1 MYHKTELIKYSN
13 LRKNIRK
20 IEEKSVK
27 MARWNSTYIQSKI
40 EQEEKLYKYR
50 SKLRRPQCIN
60 HVMNIRSQCA
70 QCRAEFWKDCRR
82 IMLEETTQPASRHE
96 ETLTN
101 QEDSKPSTGQ
111 VKEQPINMVN
121 VIKSE
126 R

>member
-1 MYHKTELIKYSN
+1 
-13 LRKNIRK
+13 
-20 IEEKSVK
+20 
-27 MARWNSTYIQSKI
+27 MARWNPAYIQSQI
-40 EQEEKLYKYR
+40 EKEEKLYKYR
-50 SKLRRPQCIN
+50 SKLRTRQCTN
-60 HVMNIRSQCA
+60 HAMNIRSQCA

-82 IMLEETTQPASRHE
+82 IMLEETQLASRQE

-111 VKEQPINMVN
+111 VKEQPIKMVN

>member
-1 MYHKTELIKYSN
+1 MS
-13 LRKNIRK
+13 
-20 IEEKSVK
+20 
-27 MARWNSTYIQSKI
+27 RWNPTYILSKI
-40 EQEEKLYKYR
+40 KQEEKLFKYR
-50 SKLRRPQCIN
+50 SKLRRPQCNN
-60 HVMNIRSQCA
+60 HVMNIRSQCP

-82 IMLEETTQPASRHE
+82 IMLEETQPASRHE

-101 QEDSKPSTGQ
+101 QEDLKPSTGQ

>member
-1 MYHKTELIKYSN
+1 
-13 LRKNIRK
+13 
-20 IEEKSVK
+20 
-27 MARWNSTYIQSKI
+27 MARWNPAYIQSQI
-40 EQEEKLYKYR
+40 EKEEKLYKYR
-50 SKLRRPQCIN
+50 AKLRTRQCTN

-82 IMLEETTQPASRHE
+82 IMLEETQLASRQE

-111 VKEQPINMVN
+111 VKEQPINLVN